1 MRELG
6 LVLSGCVVFYVFFA
20 FVIYPDIEY
29 KGYPSNTTCTGEC
42 YEKYVA
48 ENGTVVEQIQEQKA
62 IALAKAEAGIVDVFE
77 DIRSLWTGCAACHGM
92 QGQGQG
98 MFPKLAGQ
106 SSDYIA
112 GRLNAYKIKE
122 KVGMN
127 STMMWGQAAQ
137 LSDRQIEQLSLF
149 VEEGFPDE

>member
-6 LVLSGCVVFYVFFA
+6 YVLAGCVAFYVFFA

-29 KGYPSNTTCTGEC
+29 KNYPSNTTCTGEC
-42 YEKYVA
+42 YEKYIA

-62 IALAKAEAGIVDVFE
+62 IALAKEEAGIVDVFA
-77 DIRSLWTGCAACHGM
+77 DIRGLWAGCAACHGM

-106 SSDYIA
+106 SKDYIS
-112 GRLNAYKIKE
+112 GRLISYKNRE

-127 STMMWGQAAQ
+127 SSMMWGQAAN
-137 LSDRQIEQLSLF
+137 LSTKEIELIGEF
-149 VEEGFPDE
+149 VEANLPSK

>member
-29 KGYPSNTTCTGEC
+29 KGYPSNNSCYGEC

-48 ENGTVVEQIQEQKA
+48 ENGTVVEQIEEQKA
-62 IALAKAEAGIVDVFE
+62 IALAKAEAGIVDVFA
-77 DIRSLWTGCAACHGM
+77 DIRGLWAGCAACHGM

-112 GRLNAYKIKE
+112 GRLNAYKNKE

-137 LSDRQIEQLSLF
+137 LSDRQIEQISLF
-149 VEEGFPDE
+149 VKEGFPDE

>member
-1 MRELG
+1 MAELG
-6 LVLSGCVVFYVFFA
+6 KVLAGCIVFYVFFA

-29 KGYPSNTTCTGEC
+29 KGYPSNNSCYGEC

-48 ENGTVVEQIQEQKA
+48 ENGTLTEQIQEQKA
-62 IALAKAEAGIVDVFE
+62 IELAKQEAGIVDVFE
-77 DIRSLWTGCAACHGM
+77 DIRGLWAGCAACHGM

-106 SSDYIA
+106 SSDYIV
-112 GRLNAYKIKE
+112 GRLNAYKNKE

-137 LSDRQIEQLSLF
+137 LSDRQIEQIGLF

>member
-29 KGYPSNTTCTGEC
+29 KGYPSNNSCYGEC

-48 ENGTVVEQIQEQKA
+48 ENGTVVEQIEEQKA
-62 IALAKAEAGIVDVFE
+62 IALAKAEAGIVDVFA
-77 DIRSLWTGCAACHGM
+77 DIRGLWAGCAACHGM

-112 GRLNAYKIKE
+112 GRLNAYKNKE
-122 KVGMN
+122 KIGSN
-127 STMMWGQAAQ
+127 SAMMWGQAAQ
-137 LSDRQIEQLSLF
+137 LSDRQIEQISLF
-149 VEEGFPDE
+149 VKEGFPDE